1 MGYVDEVETKIR
13 DDTSIFRLGGWKA
26 KQSRDDDRG
35 ILILTANYI
44 VVDKEMPEKKTKR
57 CIEHQR

>member
-44 VVDKEMPEKKTKR
+44 VVDKEMPEKKN
-57 CIEHQR
+57 